1 MFPNS
6 QRINRGNYEVKQLVD
21 ACRAN
26 DVTDLILLHEHRGVP
41 GNINFLELLSWP
53 QADKIFFHFHL
64 NFSMK
69 LILLVN
75 EPRHEKTNILV
86 SDLV

>member
-6 QRINRGNYEVKQLVD
+6 QRINRGNYEIKQLVD

-41 GNINFLELLSWP
+41 GISFKMGFNSLL
-53 QADKIFFHFHL
+53 H
-64 NFSMK
+64 N
-69 LILLVN
+69 
-75 EPRHEKTNILV
+75 
-86 SDLV
+86 DLYI

>member
-26 DVTDLILLHEHRGVP
+26 DVTDLILVHEYRGVP
-41 GNINFLELLSWP
+41 GIKLCSLL
-53 QADKIFFHFHL
+53 
-64 NFSMK
+64 
-69 LILLVN
+69 
-75 EPRHEKTNILV
+75 
-86 SDLV
+86 DLGS

>member
-41 GNINFLELLSWP
+41 G
-53 QADKIFFHFHL
+53 KIHFF
-64 NFSMK
+64 
-69 LILLVN
+69 ILTCTFDQIWAQLF
-75 EPRHEKTNILV
+75 KASLA
-86 SDLV
+86 